1 MSDKTV
7 SAAPDRIVA
16 LDGLRTLAIIVV
28 VLYHL
33 HVPNFTGGFVGVN
46 MFYVLSGF
54 LITSILLRE
63 HTVTGRIRLGRFW
76 TRRALRL
83 YPALLVMV
91 IVAACVWPIAD
102 TWSKANVDVWR
113 SVTLALTY
121 TSNIGRWL
129 FHQSIGALDQT
140 WSLGMEEQF
149 YLVWPPILVLLLWLK
164 LRKRWMLGALVV
176 LVAASAVGGWL
187 LYAPRSG
194 SATPDV
200 YFSPVLNVGP
210 LLMGVILALLLTME
224 RPRRILAG
232 AIGEWSTWIGLAGL
246 VAIDLTIRSG
256 WQEQQA
262 VFGIVLPLSAVSTW
276 LLLAGIVSRRTA
288 VSRVLSLTP
297 VAWFGRNVSYSLYL
311 WHVLVIAMIRPLI
324 PGNLGKL
331 SAFVIAVAVALA
343 SHYLVEKPFLRL
355 KKRFEPRAPQP
366 VEAADADEREL
377 AEARA

>member
-1 MSDKTV
+1 MSDKSL

-16 LDGLRTLAIIVV
+16 LDGLRTIAIIVV

-63 HTVTGRIRLGRFW
+63 HKATGRIRLGRFW

-91 IVAACVWPIAD
+91 IVAICVWPIAD
-102 TWSKANVDVWR
+102 VWSKANVDVWR
-113 SVTLALTY
+113 SAILALTY

-129 FHQSIGALDQT
+129 FHQSIGALAQT

-164 LRKRWMLGALVV
+164 LRRRWMLGILAV
-176 LVAASAVGGWL
+176 LVLASCVGGWL
-187 LYAPRSG
+187 LYAPRGG

-224 RPRRILAG
+224 APRRILAG
-232 AIGEWSTWIGLAGL
+232 AFGECATWIGLAGL
-246 VAIDLTIRSG
+246 IAIDLLIQSG
-256 WQEQQA
+256 WQEQRSI
-262 VFGIVLPLSAVSTW
+262 FGVVLPLSALSTW
-276 LLLAGIVSRRTA
+276 LLLAGLVARRTA
-288 VSRVLSLTP
+288 VSRVLSFAP
-297 VAWFGRNVSYSLYL
+297 IAWFGRNVSYSLYL

-324 PGNLGKL
+324 PGNLGKVT
-331 SAFVIAVAVALA
+331 AIVVAVAVAIA
-343 SHYLVEKPFLRL
+343 SHYLVEQPFLRL
-355 KKRFEPRAPQP
+355 KKRFEPHARANESVAPERQL
-366 VEAADADEREL
+366 ADARS
-377 AEARA
+377 